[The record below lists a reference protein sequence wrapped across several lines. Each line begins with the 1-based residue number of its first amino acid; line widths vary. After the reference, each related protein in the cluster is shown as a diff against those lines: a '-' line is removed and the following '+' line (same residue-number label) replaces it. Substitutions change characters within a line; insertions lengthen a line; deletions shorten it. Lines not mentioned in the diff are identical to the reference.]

1 MAIQPGVGFSFT
13 SSSHGTTL
21 DINQPY
27 TDPAPFVPPEQFE
40 VLVSGN
46 NVFTCKGRVITQD
59 VWAGTGLDA
68 TSAEY
73 DLTGI
78 WAYPTGSKTTGS
90 NASSPWADSE
100 GFITI
105 ANAAAEGSD
114 SWGVYIVR
122 QPLNKG
128 SNNRSPSLVVIAD
141 YYLTP
146 SDAYE
151 KTTPWGEADTTDSIR
166 LYGGL
171 GATAVEIDG
180 TPSGYLISGFD
191 PDPVQ
196 YNYNC
201 QRVKVASI
209 AWNGTTNSWDVTQQ
223 LIGTITLPNIIQYY
237 GIQLVVAG
245 STSPFAT
252 WPQYETE
259 CDAWNGAWTG
269 YSKPSMQTSVI
280 LPVGMPG

>member
-1 MAIQPGVGFSFT
+1 MSIQPGVGYSFKQ
-13 SSSHGTTL
+13 SSSGTVF
-21 DINQPY
+21 DIDQPY

-90 NASSPWADSE
+90 NASSTWGDSE

-122 QPLNKG
+122 QPLNQA
-128 SNNRSPSLVVIAD
+128 SEFRSPALVIMAD
-141 YYLTP
+141 G
-146 SDAYE
+146 SDAFD

-166 LYGGL
+166 LYGYI
-171 GATAVEIDG
+171 GASALNVDG
-180 TPSGYLISGFD
+180 SPAGYLIGGTETS
-191 PDPVQ
+191 PIQ

-201 QRVKVASI
+201 QRVLVASI
-209 AWNGTTNSWDVTQQ
+209 IWNGTTNSWDVSQK
-223 LIGTITLPNIIQYY
+223 LIGTITLPNIIQFY
-237 GIQLVVAG
+237 GLVLVVDGAP
-245 STSPFAT
+245 SPFT
-252 WPQYETE
+252 YWPQYDAES
-259 CDAWNGAWTG
+259 DAWNGAWSGYAKPTILTG
-269 YSKPSMQTSVI
+269 VISPS
-280 LPVGMPG
+280 GMPG

>member
-1 MAIQPGVGFSFT
+1 MSVQPGVGYNFT
-13 SSSHGTTL
+13 SSGLGTNLT
-21 DINQPY
+21 IEPVW
-27 TDPAPFVPPEQFE
+27 TEPAVVVPVEQFT

-46 NVFTCKGRVITQD
+46 NVFTGKGRVITQD

-114 SWGVYIVR
+114 NWGVYIVR
-122 QPLNKG
+122 QPLNQA
-128 SNNRSPSLVVIAD
+128 SEFRSPALVVMAD
-141 YYLTP
+141 GITP
-146 SDAYE
+146 SDAFD

-166 LYGGL
+166 LYGYI
-171 GATAVEIDG
+171 GASALDVDG
-180 TPSGYLISGFD
+180 SPAGYLIGGTQTT
-191 PDPVQ
+191 PIQ

-201 QRVKVASI
+201 QRVLVASI
-209 AWNGTTNSWDVTQQ
+209 IWNGTTNVWDVTQE
-223 LIGTITLPNIIQYY
+223 LIGTITLPNIIQFY
-237 GIQLVVAG
+237 GLVLVVDG
-245 STSPFAT
+245 DPSPFT
-252 WPQYETE
+252 GWPQYDAES
-259 CDAWNGAWTG
+259 DAWNGAWSG
-269 YSKPSMQTSVI
+269 YAKPTTLTNVI
-280 LPVGMPG
+280 SPIGMPG

>member
-1 MAIQPGVGFSFT
+1 MSVQPGVGYNFT
-13 SSSHGTTL
+13 SSGLGTNLT
-21 DINQPY
+21 IEPVW
-27 TDPAPFVPPEQFE
+27 TEPAVVVPVEQFT

-46 NVFTCKGRVITQD
+46 NVFTGKGRVITQD
-59 VWAGTGLDA
+59 VWSGTGLDA

-122 QPLNKG
+122 QPLNQASEFRG
-128 SNNRSPSLVVIAD
+128 PALVVMAD
-141 YYLTP
+141 A
-146 SDAYE
+146 SDAFD

-166 LYGGL
+166 LYGGI
-171 GATAVEIDG
+171 GATTLDVDG
-180 TPSGYLISGFD
+180 SPAGYLITGGQTT
-191 PDPVQ
+191 PVQ

-201 QRVKVASI
+201 QRVLVASI
-209 AWNGTTNSWDVTQQ
+209 IWNGTTNVWDVTQE
-223 LIGTITLPNIIQYY
+223 LIGTITLPNIIQFY
-237 GIQLVVAG
+237 GVVLEVAG
-245 STSPFAT
+245 DPSPFT
-252 WPQYETE
+252 GWPQYDAES
-259 CDAWNGAWTG
+259 DAWNGAWSG
-269 YSKPSMQTSVI
+269 YAKPSILTSI
-280 LPVGMPG
+280 ISPVGMPL

>member
-1 MAIQPGVGFSFT
+1 MGDLQPGVGYNLVQSP
-13 SSSHGTTL
+13 HGDSL
-21 DINQPY
+21 EILFPEI
-27 TDPAPFVPPEQFE
+27 PAPYGPEQFKVE
-40 VLVSGN
+40 AYSNRVKVAR
-46 NVFTCKGRVITQD
+46 GRVITQD
-59 VWAGTGLDA
+59 VWDGTAMDA
-68 TSAEY
+68 TTAEY
-73 DLTGI
+73 ELSGV

-90 NASSPWADSE
+90 SALSPWMDSD
-100 GFITI
+100 GYITI
-105 ANAAAEGSD
+105 ANAAEEGSD

-122 QPLNKG
+122 QPLNK
-128 SNNRSPSLVVIAD
+128 SAQNRSPSLVVMAD
-141 YYLTP
+141 YYLSP

-180 TPSGYLISGFD
+180 SPSGYLISGFA

-209 AWNGTTNSWDVTQQ
+209 TWNSTTNAWDVTQL

>member
-1 MAIQPGVGFSFT
+1 MSIQPGVGYSFKQ
-13 SSSHGTTL
+13 SSSGTVF
-21 DINQPY
+21 DVDQPY

-59 VWAGTGLDA
+59 VWSGTGLDA

-105 ANAAAEGSD
+105 ANAADAGSD
-114 SWGVYIVR
+114 NWGVYIVR
-122 QPLNKG
+122 QPLNQG
-128 SNNRSPSLVVIAD
+128 AEFRSPALVVMAD
-141 YYLTP
+141 A
-146 SDAYE
+146 SDAYD

-166 LYGGL
+166 LYGGI
-171 GATAVEIDG
+171 GATTLDVDG
-180 TPSGYLISGFD
+180 SPAGYLITGGQTT
-191 PDPVQ
+191 PVQ

-201 QRVKVASI
+201 QRVLVASI
-209 AWNGTTNSWDVTQQ
+209 IWNGTTNVWDITQE
-223 LIGTITLPNIIQYY
+223 LIGTITLPNIIQFY
-237 GIQLVVAG
+237 GVVLEVAG
-245 STSPFAT
+245 DPSPFIG
-252 WPQYETE
+252 WPQYDAES
-259 CDAWNGAWTG
+259 DAWNGAWSG
-269 YSKPSMQTSVI
+269 YDKPTTLTNVI
-280 LPVGMPG
+280 SPIGMPG

>member
-1 MAIQPGVGFSFT
+1 MSIQPGVGYSFKQ
-13 SSSHGTTL
+13 SSSGTVF
-21 DINQPY
+21 DVDQPY

-59 VWAGTGLDA
+59 VWSGTGLDA

-122 QPLNKG
+122 QPLNQASEFRG
-128 SNNRSPSLVVIAD
+128 PALVVMAD
-141 YYLTP
+141 A
-146 SDAYE
+146 SDAFD

-166 LYGGL
+166 LYGGI
-171 GATAVEIDG
+171 GATTLDVDG
-180 TPSGYLISGFD
+180 SPAGYLITGGQTN
-191 PDPVQ
+191 PVQ

-201 QRVKVASI
+201 QRVLVASI
-209 AWNGTTNSWDVTQQ
+209 IWNGTTNVWDVTQE
-223 LIGTITLPNIIQYY
+223 LIGTITLPNIIQFY
-237 GIQLVVAG
+237 GVILEVAG
-245 STSPFAT
+245 DPSPFT
-252 WPQYETE
+252 GWPQYDAES
-259 CDAWNGAWTG
+259 DAWNGAWSG
-269 YSKPSMQTSVI
+269 YAKPSILTSI
-280 LPVGMPG
+280 ISPVGMPL

>member
-1 MAIQPGVGFSFT
+1 MGDLQPGVGYNLVQSPLGDSLEILFP
-13 SSSHGTTL
+13 
-21 DINQPY
+21 DV
-27 TDPAPFVPPEQFE
+27 PAPYGPEQFKVE
-40 VLVSGN
+40 VYSNRVK
-46 NVFTCKGRVITQD
+46 VARGRVITQD
-59 VWAGTGLDA
+59 VWDGTAMDA
-68 TSAEY
+68 TTAEY
-73 DLTGI
+73 ELSGV

-90 NASSPWADSE
+90 TASSPWMDSD
-100 GFITI
+100 GYITI

-114 SWGVYIVR
+114 GWGVYIVR

-128 SNNRSPSLVVIAD
+128 ANNRSPSLVVMAD
-141 YYLTP
+141 YYLAP

-171 GATAVEIDG
+171 GATAVDIDG

-209 AWNGTTNSWDVTQQ
+209 AWNGTTNSWDVTQL

-269 YSKPSMQTSVI
+269 YAKPSMQTSVI

>member
-1 MAIQPGVGFSFT
+1 MSVQPGVGYNFT
-13 SSSHGTTL
+13 SSGLGTNLT
-21 DINQPY
+21 IEPVW
-27 TDPAPFVPPEQFE
+27 TEPAVVVPVEQFT

-46 NVFTCKGRVITQD
+46 NVFTGKGRVITQD

-122 QPLNKG
+122 QPLNQASEFRG
-128 SNNRSPSLVVIAD
+128 PALVVMAD
-141 YYLTP
+141 A
-146 SDAYE
+146 SDAFD

-166 LYGGL
+166 LYGYI
-171 GATAVEIDG
+171 GASALDVDG
-180 TPSGYLISGFD
+180 SPAGYLIGGTQTT
-191 PDPVQ
+191 PIQ

-201 QRVKVASI
+201 QRVLVASI
-209 AWNGTTNSWDVTQQ
+209 IWNGTTNVWDVSQE
-223 LIGTITLPNIIQYY
+223 LIGTITLPNIIQFY
-237 GIQLVVAG
+237 GLVLVVDG
-245 STSPFAT
+245 DPSPFT
-252 WPQYETE
+252 YWPQYDAES
-259 CDAWNGAWTG
+259 DAWNGAWSG
-269 YSKPSMQTSVI
+269 YAKPSILTSI
-280 LPVGMPG
+280 ISPVGMPL

>member
-1 MAIQPGVGFSFT
+1 MSIQPGVGYSFKQ
-13 SSSHGTTL
+13 SSHGTVF
-21 DINQPY
+21 DIDQPY
-27 TDPAPFVPPEQFE
+27 TDPAPLVPFEQFT

-46 NVFTCKGRVITQD
+46 NVFTGKGRVITQD
-59 VWAGTGLDA
+59 VWSGTGLDA

-122 QPLNKG
+122 QPLNQASEFRG
-128 SNNRSPSLVVIAD
+128 PALVVMAD
-141 YYLTP
+141 A
-146 SDAYE
+146 SDAFD

-166 LYGGL
+166 LYGYI
-171 GATAVEIDG
+171 GASALDVDG
-180 TPSGYLISGFD
+180 SPAGYLIGGTQTT
-191 PDPVQ
+191 PIQ

-201 QRVKVASI
+201 QRVLVASI
-209 AWNGTTNSWDVTQQ
+209 IWNGTTNVWNVSQK
-223 LIGTITLPNIIQYY
+223 LIGTITLPNIIQFY
-237 GIQLVVAG
+237 GLVLVVDG
-245 STSPFAT
+245 QPSPFT
-252 WPQYETE
+252 YWPQYDAES
-259 CDAWNGAWTG
+259 DAWNGAWSG
-269 YSKPSMQTSVI
+269 YAKPSILTSI
-280 LPVGMPG
+280 ISPVGMPL

>member
-13 SSSHGTTL
+13 SSNHGTTL
-21 DINQPY
+21 DINPVW
-27 TDPAPFVPPEQFE
+27 TDPIPSLPVEQFK

-46 NVFTCKGRVITQD
+46 NVFTAKGRVITQD
-59 VWAGTGLDA
+59 VWQGTGLDA

-90 NASSPWADSE
+90 NASGPWADSE

-122 QPLNKG
+122 QPLNQA
-128 SNNRSPSLVVIAD
+128 SEFRSPALVIMAD
-141 YYLTP
+141 GITP
-146 SDAYE
+146 SDAFD

-166 LYGGL
+166 LYGYI
-171 GATAVEIDG
+171 GATALDVDG
-180 TPSGYLISGFD
+180 SPAGYLISGAQTT
-191 PDPVQ
+191 PLQ

-201 QRVKVASI
+201 QRVLVASI
-209 AWNGTTNSWDVTQQ
+209 IWNGTTNSWDVSQK
-223 LIGTITLPNIIQYY
+223 LIGTITLPNIIQFY
-237 GIQLVVAG
+237 GLVLEVAG
-245 STSPFAT
+245 DPSPFT
-252 WPQYETE
+252 GWPQYDTE
-259 CDAWNGAWTG
+259 SDAWNGAWSG
-269 YSKPSMQTSVI
+269 YAKPTTLTNVI
-280 LPVGMPG
+280 SPIGMPG

>member
-13 SSSHGTTL
+13 SSGHGTTL
-21 DINQPY
+21 DINAGY
-27 TDPAPFVPPEQFE
+27 TDPAPTVPVEQFT

-46 NVFTCKGRVITQD
+46 NVFTAKGRVVTQD

-90 NASSPWADSE
+90 YAAGPWADSG

-122 QPLNKG
+122 QPLNQA
-128 SNNRSPSLVVIAD
+128 SEFRSPALVIMAD
-141 YYLTP
+141 G
-146 SDAYE
+146 SDAFD

-166 LYGGL
+166 LYGYI
-171 GATAVEIDG
+171 GATALDVDG
-180 TPSGYLISGFD
+180 SPAGYLITGAQTT
-191 PDPVQ
+191 PIQ

-201 QRVKVASI
+201 QRVLVASI
-209 AWNGTTNSWDVTQQ
+209 IWNGTTNSWDVSQK
-223 LIGTITLPNIIQYY
+223 LIGTITLPNIIQFY
-237 GIQLVVAG
+237 GLQLVVAG
-245 STSPFAT
+245 DPSPFT
-252 WPQYETE
+252 GWPQYDTE
-259 CDAWNGAWTG
+259 SDAWNGAWSG
-269 YSKPSMQTSVI
+269 YAKPTIQTSVI
-280 LPVGMPG
+280 SPIGMPG

>member
-1 MAIQPGVGFSFT
+1 MSIQPGVGYSFKQ
-13 SSSHGTTL
+13 SSHGTVF
-21 DINQPY
+21 DVDQPY

-122 QPLNKG
+122 QPLNQA
-128 SNNRSPSLVVIAD
+128 SEFRSPALVVMAD
-141 YYLTP
+141 A
-146 SDAYE
+146 SDAFD

-166 LYGGL
+166 LYGGI
-171 GATAVEIDG
+171 GATTLDVDG
-180 TPSGYLISGFD
+180 SPAGYLITGTQAT
-191 PDPVQ
+191 PVQ

-201 QRVKVASI
+201 QRVLVASI
-209 AWNGTTNSWDVTQQ
+209 IWNGTTNVWDVTQE
-223 LIGTITLPNIIQYY
+223 LIGTITLPNIIQFY
-237 GIQLVVAG
+237 GVVLEVAG
-245 STSPFAT
+245 DPSPFT
-252 WPQYETE
+252 GWPQYDAES
-259 CDAWNGAWTG
+259 DAWNGAWSG
-269 YSKPSMQTSVI
+269 YAKPTTLTNVI
-280 LPVGMPG
+280 SPIGMPG

>member
-1 MAIQPGVGFSFT
+1 MAIQPGVGFSFST
-13 SSSHGTTL
+13 SVHGTTL

-73 DLTGI
+73 DLIGI

-114 SWGVYIVR
+114 NWGVYIVR
-122 QPLNKG
+122 QPLNQA
-128 SNNRSPSLVVIAD
+128 SEFRSPALVVMAD
-141 YYLTP
+141 GITP
-146 SDAYE
+146 SDAFD

-166 LYGGL
+166 LYGYI
-171 GATAVEIDG
+171 GASALDVDG
-180 TPSGYLISGFD
+180 SPAGYLIGGTQTT
-191 PDPVQ
+191 PIQ

-201 QRVKVASI
+201 QRVLVASI
-209 AWNGTTNSWDVTQQ
+209 IWNGTTNVWDVTQE
-223 LIGTITLPNIIQYY
+223 LIGTITLPNIIQFY
-237 GIQLVVAG
+237 GLVLVVDG
-245 STSPFAT
+245 EPSPFT
-252 WPQYETE
+252 GWPQYDAES
-259 CDAWNGAWTG
+259 DAWNGAWSG
-269 YSKPSMQTSVI
+269 YAKPTTLTNVI
-280 LPVGMPG
+280 SPIGMPG

>member
-1 MAIQPGVGFSFT
+1 MAIQPGVGFSF
-13 SSSHGTTL
+13 SNSAHGTTL

-59 VWAGTGLDA
+59 VWSGTGLDA

-122 QPLNKG
+122 QPLNQASEFRG
-128 SNNRSPSLVVIAD
+128 PALVVMAD
-141 YYLTP
+141 A
-146 SDAYE
+146 SDAFD

-166 LYGGL
+166 LYGYI
-171 GATAVEIDG
+171 GASALDVDG
-180 TPSGYLISGFD
+180 SPAGYLIGGTQTT
-191 PDPVQ
+191 PIQ

-201 QRVKVASI
+201 QRVLVASI
-209 AWNGTTNSWDVTQQ
+209 IWNGTTNVWDVSQE
-223 LIGTITLPNIIQYY
+223 LIGTITLPNIIQFY
-237 GIQLVVAG
+237 GLVLVVDG
-245 STSPFAT
+245 DPSPFT
-252 WPQYETE
+252 YWPQYDAES
-259 CDAWNGAWTG
+259 DAWNGAWSG
-269 YSKPSMQTSVI
+269 YAKPSILTSI
-280 LPVGMPG
+280 ISPVGMPL

>member
-1 MAIQPGVGFSFT
+1 MSVQPGVGYNFT
-13 SSSHGTTL
+13 SSGLGTNLT
-21 DINQPY
+21 IEPVW
-27 TDPAPFVPPEQFE
+27 TEPAVVVPVEQFT

-46 NVFTCKGRVITQD
+46 NVFTGKGRVITQD

-122 QPLNKG
+122 QPLNQASEFRG
-128 SNNRSPSLVVIAD
+128 PALVVMAD
-141 YYLTP
+141 A
-146 SDAYE
+146 SDAFD

-166 LYGGL
+166 LYGYI
-171 GATAVEIDG
+171 GASALDVDG
-180 TPSGYLISGFD
+180 SPAGYLIGGTQTT
-191 PDPVQ
+191 PIQ

-201 QRVKVASI
+201 QRVLVASI
-209 AWNGTTNSWDVTQQ
+209 IWNGTTNSWDVSQK
-223 LIGTITLPNIIQYY
+223 LIGTITLPNIIQFY
-237 GIQLVVAG
+237 GLVLVVDG
-245 STSPFAT
+245 QPSPFT
-252 WPQYETE
+252 GWPQYDAES
-259 CDAWNGAWTG
+259 DAWNGAWSG
-269 YSKPSMQTSVI
+269 YAKPSILTSI
-280 LPVGMPG
+280 ISPVGMPL